1 MSGPELARAVDVSA
15 SWIRHLETGRIQKPG
30 VDKLQRIAAQLG
42 MDLSPLLAMTDQLGA
57 LQVVKE
63 EPGPSPDVTGLV
75 GAMTSA
81 LLAQTQALMDLR
93 ADLIAAHEDA
103 AREREAMTRM
113 LARLEARLAESLPL
127 ADRGATDVARSE
139 AAG

>member
-63 EPGPSPDVTGLV
+63 EPGPSDVTGLV
-75 GAMTSA
+75 AAMTSA